1 MHRVQGHH
9 IARVWQPGQL
19 LPIDSLATL
28 GCFYLHC
35 ICHHVAIR
43 TVSQLNKPVH
53 TGAKKL
59 HSQCNVPL
67 NPVQD
72 EDSPLEMEL
81 EGMTISVRE
90 EECEAGAADCY
101 GEKANSSPAL
111 S

>member
-9 IARVWQPGQL
+9 TAGGWQPGQL
-19 LPIDSLATL
+19 LPIGSLATL

-35 ICHHVAIR
+35 ICHRVAIH

-59 HSQCNVPL
+59 HSQCNIPIKS
-67 NPVQD
+67 VQD
-72 EDSPLEMEL
+72 EDSPVKVEL
-81 EGMTISVRE
+81 EGMTINVRE
-90 EECEAGAADCY
+90 EECEAGGADCY